1 MSEGISIT
9 LKYQFVSCSVVG
21 IDPHHPLRIC
31 YGHFLVLVLCENHC
45 AAQFLWLH
53 IPESFGDFPHCCPG
67 GALFVFSSLGTG
79 PRLFRWSKVAP
90 LSSFAVVWY
99 SSGDLEAVHS
109 SASLV
114 AAKVVLMSGDRRS
127 NTASPQ

>member
-9 LKYQFVSCSVVG
+9 LKYKFVSCSVFG

-45 AAQFLWLH
+45 AAQFPWLH
-53 IPESFGDFPHCCPG
+53 IPESSGDFPHFCPG
-67 GALFVFSSLGTG
+67 GAFFVFSSQGIES
-79 PRLFRWSKVAP
+79 RLFRWSKVAL

-99 SSGDLEAVHS
+99 SSGHVEAVHS

-114 AAKVVLMSGDRRS
+114 AAKVVLMSGDRRG
-127 NTASPQ
+127 NAASPQ